1 MLSPQVPYRAMSD
14 IDRDAFLLA
23 RQRGREVV
31 LHTPVIP
38 SVHLSELFSAKIVL
52 KAENLQRTGAFK
64 IRGGMNK
71 LAALGERAKK
81 GVVAGSAGNHAQGLA
96 LAAATYSVKCEIFVP
111 KGASLTKIAACRH
124 YGATV
129 LEGGE
134 NVEAAVRSAMDRAE
148 ETGMAFCHPFDDVD
162 VVAGQ
167 GTLGLELLEDI
178 DDLDTVL
185 VPLGGGG
192 LLSGTAIA
200 IKQQRPE
207 TRVIGVQI
215 EGCDPYVSGKV
226 PTESITTLADGIAV
240 KQPGVIT
247 KPLIDR
253 WVDDIVSVE
262 ENLVADAMVML
273 MERSKLFVEGGGAVG
288 LSALMASKIKLN
300 ATGSTCLVLSGGN
313 ADIGLIP
320 NLIRRHETKVDR
332 RLILAARLPDRPGAL
347 VDLLKVCANLSANI
361 IELQHVRE
369 GIELHVRE
377 TMIRLVLETRG
388 ADHAAEIRAGL
399 ENLGYL
405 TEHS

>member
-1 MLSPQVPYRAMSD
+1 MSD

-23 RQRGREVV
+23 RERGREVV

-38 SVHLSELFSAKIVL
+38 SVHLSELFSSKIVL

-71 LAALGERAKK
+71 LAALGEHAKK

-96 LAAATYSVKCEIFVP
+96 LAAATYGVKCEIFVP

-134 NVEAAVRSAMDRAE
+134 NVEVAVRSAMDRAE
-148 ETGMAFCHPFDDVD
+148 ETGMAFCHPYDDVD

-167 GTLGLELLEDI
+167 GTLGIELLEDI

-200 IKQQRPE
+200 IKQQRPK

-215 EGCDPYVSGKV
+215 EGCDPYVSGKI

-240 KQPGVIT
+240 KQPGAIT
-247 KPLIDR
+247 KPLIER

-262 ENLVADAMVML
+262 ENLVADALVML
-273 MERSKLFVEGGGAVG
+273 MERSKLVVEGGGAVG
-288 LSALMASKIKLN
+288 LSALMADKVNLGR
-300 ATGSTCLVLSGGN
+300 TGSTCIVLSGGN
-313 ADIGLIP
+313 VDMGLIP
-320 NLIRRHETKVDR
+320 NLVRRHETSMGR
-332 RLILAARLPDRPGAL
+332 RLRIAARLPDRPGAL
-347 VDLLKVCANLSANI
+347 VGLMKVCAEVGANI

-377 TMIRLVLETRG
+377 TMIQLVLETRG
-388 ADHAAEIRAGL
+388 NDHADEIVSRL
-399 ENLGYL
+399 EGLGYL
-405 TEHS
+405 EPHR